1 MLLAGR
7 RNVSLSPQLPGLTL
21 LELVGTSLEQGV
33 EPNRIEDNAFAETVA
48 TIQGLAALAQAPA
61 VGKVLQIPESWLTK
75 KKPIKKNRE
84 LARIRVI
91 GEHINRKL
99 KIFKILADRYR
110 NRRKRFG
117 LRFNL
122 IAGLY
127 NYELR
132 LSSTETIS
140 NFYE

>member
-1 MLLAGR
+1 VLLAGR

-61 VGKVLQIPESWLTK
+61 VKKVLRIPESWLTK

>member
-61 VGKVLQIPESWLTK
+61 VKKVLRIPESWLTK

>member
-1 MLLAGR
+1 VLLAGR

>member
-7 RNVSLSPQLPGLTL
+7 RNVSLSPQLPGLSL

-99 KIFKILADRYR
+99 KIFKILADCYR

>member
-7 RNVSLSPQLPGLTL
+7 RNVSLSPQLPGLSL

-48 TIQGLAALAQAPA
+48 TIQGLAALAQTPA
-61 VGKVLQIPESWLTK
+61 VGKVLRIPEFWLTK

-110 NRRKRFG
+110 NCRKRFG

>member
-7 RNVSLSPQLPGLTL
+7 RNVSLSPQLPGLSL